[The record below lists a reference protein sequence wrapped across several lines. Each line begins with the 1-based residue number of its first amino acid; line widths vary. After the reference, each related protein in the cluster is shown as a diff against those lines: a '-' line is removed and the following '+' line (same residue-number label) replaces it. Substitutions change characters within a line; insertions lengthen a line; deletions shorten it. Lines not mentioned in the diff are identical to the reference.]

1 MGGMRQI
8 KSERIGRFLVI
19 EQLDERGRLF
29 KTLFMDYIPV
39 ARFEVHQ
46 IKERRLAAVDLV
58 ERGACDRKTA
68 GNLCGFHRNTVVRLV
83 RAKRLLGLDAI
94 VNDARGL
101 KAPYKYVD
109 EIRSHI
115 KRLLDDGADRT
126 DEAIAKQAAKDL
138 GLDISRSSVARIR
151 IGQRSGSQGANR
163 LNKKELMDMA
173 KVAEAIDREDF
184 DAQQLK
190 LHFEQDPE
198 LKAKSREAGH
208 EAPPKAETQSQRAL
222 IERLQEGQRCV
233 FAGGLMHH
241 LFLGEIGFKDLV
253 DCFPATSGATYQASD
268 ILATLF
274 HSVNQDIRSIEALK
288 LVNAGE
294 LGVLTGCCRAPD
306 KETVRDHLTLMAH
319 HYFSGALID
328 GFARRL
334 LEQARIDR
342 EVFFIDGHFLP
353 YYGLNV
359 IAKGYYTVR
368 RLAMRGNELYAV
380 SDLQGRPL
388 FFITESNEIDFRPII
403 CRCAAMLEDWGIAR
417 PLLVFDRGGYGIHF
431 FSELHR
437 QADFVTWAKYVTEAS
452 LERIAEESFRTGLIG
467 NGHRYLVVEQ
477 TRTVSESAQTA
488 QREQR
493 TKPTSMDLRLVV
505 LKNVDTGK
513 RLGIYTN
520 NFARP
525 AYDIGYYMLQR
536 WGDSENFFKEMTAR
550 FNLNYHPGYDITE
563 LEKQP
568 LVENPDILLIKK
580 AIKALKKELEQQQT
594 EVIVV
599 QAKLHQRQDRRLEN
613 KLGNLNRALAQTQTD
628 IAKFNEK
635 LTTLPDKIP
644 IVELLKG
651 KPMSRCDLEK
661 KRLYDLMQFMAFHS
675 REALADI
682 FRTCYDDH
690 RDVKQ
695 VLDMITTRSGYVKLI
710 GRTLIVILDWIQNR
724 KHREAA
730 ERFCQ
735 LLNQKGVS
743 VVGHLN
749 VKLFFHVSPVPK
761 YGIPGAHAGENSL
774 S

>member
-1 MGGMRQI
+1 MRQI

-19 EQLDERGRLF
+19 EQLDECKRLF
-29 KTLFMDYIPV
+29 KTVFLDYIPV
-39 ARFEVHQ
+39 ARFDVHQ

-58 ERGACDRKTA
+58 ERGVCDRKTA

-83 RAKRLLGLDAI
+83 RAKRLLGLDA
-94 VNDARGL
+94 VLNDVRGL

-115 KRLLDDGADRT
+115 KRLLDRGADRT
-126 DEAIAKQAAKDL
+126 DQAIAEQAAKDL

-151 IGQRSGSQGANR
+151 TAKHGETQGANP
-163 LNKKELMDMA
+163 LNRKDLMDMA

-184 DAQQLK
+184 DAQQLS
-190 LHFEQDPE
+190 LQFQQDPA
-198 LKAKSREAGH
+198 LKAKSEEAGH
-208 EAPPKAETQSQRAL
+208 EPAPKAATQTQRAL
-222 IERLQEGQRCV
+222 IARLQAGQRCV
-233 FAGGLMHH
+233 VAGGLMHH
-241 LFLGEIGFKDLV
+241 LFLGEIDFKDLV
-253 DCFPATSGATYQASD
+253 DCYPSTPGATFQASD

-274 HSVNQDIRSIEALK
+274 HSVNQDIASVEALK

-294 LGVLTGCCRAPD
+294 LGVLMGCSRAPD
-306 KETVRDHLTLMAH
+306 KETIRDHLTRMANH
-319 HYFSGALID
+319 CLSGKLIER
-328 GFARRL
+328 FARRL

-359 IAKGYYTVR
+359 ISKGYYTVR

-403 CRCAAMLEDWGIAR
+403 CRCAAMFKDWGIAR
-417 PLLVFDRGGYGIHF
+417 PVLVFDRGGYGIHF
-431 FSELHR
+431 FSELNR

-452 LERIAEESFRTGLIG
+452 LDRIAEASFGTGLIC
-467 NGHRYLVVEQ
+467 NGHKYLVADQ
-477 TRTVSESAQTA
+477 ISTVSESAQTA
-488 QREQR
+488 QRDNR
-493 TKPTSMDLRLVV
+493 TKPTSMELRLVV

-513 RLGIYTN
+513 RLGIYTSD
-520 NFARP
+520 FTKP
-525 AYDIGYYMLQR
+525 GHDIGYYMLQR

-550 FNLNYHPGYDITE
+550 FNLNYHPGYDIAE

-580 AIKALKKELEQQQT
+580 AIKALKNELERQQT

-599 QAKLHQRQDRRLEN
+599 QAKLHQRQDRRLEK
-613 KLGNLNRALAQTQTD
+613 KLANLNTAIEQNQTD
-628 IAKFNEK
+628 IAQFEQK
-635 LTTLPDKIP
+635 LTTLPDKVS

-651 KPMSRCDLEK
+651 KPMNRCDLEK
-661 KRLYDLMQFMAFHS
+661 KKLYDLMQFMAFHS
-675 REALADI
+675 REALVDI

-695 VLDMITTRSGYVKLI
+695 VLDLITTRSGYVKLI
-710 GRTLIVILDWIQNR
+710 GQTLIVILDWIQNR

-730 ERFCQ
+730 ERLCQ
-735 LLNQKGVS
+735 ILNKKGVS
-743 VVGHLN
+743 MVGRLN
-749 VKLFFHVSPVPK
+749 LKLFFHVSPVPK
-761 YGIPGAHAGENSL
+761 YSPPGNPAGEHFL